1 VAASA
6 TEARVWAAL
15 ERVTDPEYPLS
26 IVDLGLVC
34 GVRAEGDAVRVAL
47 TFTSIGCPAIEM
59 MVDDV
64 RQAVATLP
72 GVARV
77 DVDVVWNPPW
87 TRDRISPRGRKVL
100 AVYGVVA

>member
-1 VAASA
+1 MAGSA
-6 TEARVWAAL
+6 TETRVWQAL

-34 GVRAEGDAVRVAL
+34 GVRTEGDTVRIAL

-64 RQAVATLP
+64 RQAVAVLP

-100 AVYGVVA
+100 ALYGVVA